1 MSMTED
7 NLALLMKILMGE
19 EVKLGDAV
27 VVPTAAV
34 GKTEKP
40 VVVERPKRCQHTEC
54 TKKLALSDMPCKCE
68 KIFCQ
73 AHRYAELHTCTF
85 DFKDESRK
93 RLEKQL
99 VKTVAAKLETI

>member
-1 MSMTED
+1 MSITDD
-7 NLALLMKILMGE
+7 NFALLLKMLMAKE
-19 EVKLGDAV
+19 AELNQPIV
-27 VVPTAAV
+27 TAAV

-54 TKKLALSDMPCKCE
+54 TKKLALSDMPCKCD

>member
-7 NLALLMKILMGE
+7 NLALLMKILMGDE
-19 EVKLGDAV
+19 AKLDETV
-27 VVPTAAV
+27 VAPTGAV

-99 VKTVAAKLETI
+99 VKTVGQKVEPI

>member
-1 MSMTED
+1 MTED
-7 NLALLMKILMGE
+7 NLALLMKILMGDE
-19 EVKLGDAV
+19 AKLDETV
-27 VVPTAAV
+27 VAPTGAV

-99 VKTVAAKLETI
+99 VKTVGQKVEPI